1 MVLESRIRMSAT
13 IASNTMTNIN
23 LLKKLLG
30 KKYKMKDLGKAKTIT
45 GQQIIR
51 DTVAG
56 TIKIDQ
62 LAFIKDFVIE
72 ESLINYKVNMV
83 SMKPGSVIEM
93 TSLKDYEKTKL

>member
-45 GQQIIR
+45 G
-51 DTVAG
+51 
-56 TIKIDQ
+56 
-62 LAFIKDFVIE
+62 
-72 ESLINYKVNMV
+72 
-83 SMKPGSVIEM
+83 
-93 TSLKDYEKTKL
+93 